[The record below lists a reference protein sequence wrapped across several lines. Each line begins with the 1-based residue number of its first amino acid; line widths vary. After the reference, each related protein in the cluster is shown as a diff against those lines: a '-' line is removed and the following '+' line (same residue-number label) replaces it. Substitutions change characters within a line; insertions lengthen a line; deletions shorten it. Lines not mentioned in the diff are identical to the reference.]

1 MTVHDGKPVLDRGF
15 QIVRDQV
22 SRQNVVDPFVLVKVE
37 HDPTSS
43 PLSFER
49 VHFELEWNDL

>member
-1 MTVHDGKPVLDRGF
+1 MTVHDGKPLLDRGF

-49 VHFELEWNDL
+49 VHFELE

>member
-1 MTVHDGKPVLDRGF
+1 M
-15 QIVRDQV
+15 
-22 SRQNVVDPFVLVKVE
+22 DPFVLVKVE

-49 VHFELEWNDL
+49 VHFELEINKQAPSYI